1 MVEDVFLNENPHL
14 HFNIDEH
21 NLAIST
27 NYQGRYHFMITSE
40 DLSQIKVGNRKNT
53 IQQIGNEISFKDK
66 VNVELPD
73 SSLEIYYICD
83 NPRARSKKWLIYKQ

>member
-1 MVEDVFLNENPHL
+1 MPMGGAGTRFFDNGY
-14 HFNIDEH
+14 
-21 NLAIST
+21 A
-27 NYQGRYHFMITSE
+27 
-40 DLSQIKVGNRKNT
+40 KVRENT